1 MTTVAAMLVARVD
14 DDRTGV
20 LDGDERWTW
29 REAVHEGATRGAL
42 ARSLFGD
49 AKPHVGVLL
58 PNGSE
63 YLFWLNGTALAGAAI
78 VGINPTRRGEALAAD
93 VRATHCAVIV
103 TDDEGA
109 GLLQG
114 LDLGVADENILV
126 LGSER
131 YNALLQRFAGSPEA
145 QDLIENADAID
156 ESALYLLIFTSGT
169 TGVPKAVRCTQGRLA
184 GIAAVAG
191 PGFGYTADDVCYCPM
206 PLFHGNALMGLWG
219 PSVWMGAAIA
229 TRPRFSA
236 SAFIDDVRRFGAT
249 KFSYVGKAIA
259 YILATPERPDDADNT
274 LKSAFGTEASVRD
287 RDRFRKRFGC
297 YLIEGYGASEGG
309 AAINAVIGMPKG
321 ALGKPVD
328 GVDLAVMSPET
339 GEECPPAEFD
349 AEGRLLN
356 AGAAI
361 GEIVNRSGRGSFE
374 GYYERPD
381 AEQERLAPGL
391 VLDRRPRL
399 RRRRRL
405 LLLRRP
411 ERGLAARRLGE
422 LRGRPGRVDHFAPSG
437 PGRGRR
443 LPGPR
448 HRFGRRRSGD
458 GGDRDR
464 ARQGVRARGLR
475 HLVGGTA
482 RPGPEVAAPLRAG
495 LALAAPDG
503 HGEGHEG
510 RPSGR
515 GLGLRRR
522 RVVASARQ
530 FGHPLHPPHRRGPKS
545 PGCRAG
551 RERPPAGGIRDVAD
565 CYTCI
570 VRKRHRRSGMAADRV
585 TRFAADLV
593 DAAAVEGARHSRST
607 KQQLDHWARVG
618 RTVSTHHSTARR
630 RVEAAL
636 EGTLALTDLTTEER
650 LVANAESDAAIAE
663 RLRTVHYGDV
673 LAAEG
678 VATVALDDEGNLVR
692 YDPDGTTVP
701 LD

>member
-1 MTTVAAMLVARVD
+1 MGSHMTTVAAMLAARVD
-14 DDRTGV
+14 DARTGV

-29 REAVHEGATRGAL
+29 RQAVHEGATRGAM

-49 AKPHVGVLL
+49 AKPHVGILL

-109 GLLQG
+109 ALLQG

-131 YNALLQRFAGSPEA
+131 YNVLLQRFAGSGEA
-145 QDLIENADAID
+145 QDLVEDADAID

-274 LKSAFGTEASVRD
+274 LTSAFGTEASVRD

-349 AEGRLLN
+349 GEGRLLN

-381 AEQERLAPGL
+381 AEQERLRQGWYWTG
-391 VLDRRPRL
+391 D
-399 RRRRRL
+399 
-405 LLLRRP
+405 
-411 ERGLAARRLGE
+411 LGYVDADGFFYFA
-422 LRGRPGRVDHFAPSG
+422 GRTGDWLRVDSENFAAGPVESIISRHPDLAVAAVYPVPDTASGAGDQVMVAIEVVPGKEFEPDTFATWLQEQPDLGPKWLPRYVRISPS
-437 PGRGRR
+437 
-443 LPGPR
+443 LPQTATGK
-448 HRFGRRRSGD
+448 
-458 GGDRDR
+458 
-464 ARQGVRARGLR
+464 VTKVGLR
-475 HLVGGTA
+475 AEAWACDDVVWW
-482 RPGPEVAAPLRAG
+482 RPLGSSDIRFTLLTDDDRKALAAG
-495 LALAAPDG
+495 LA
-503 HGEGHEG
+503 ENG
-510 RPSGR
+510 RP
-515 GLGLRRR
+515 
-522 RVVASARQ
+522 
-530 FGHPLHPPHRRGPKS
+530 P
-545 PGCRAG
+545 
-551 RERPPAGGIRDVAD
+551 
-565 CYTCI
+565 
-570 VRKRHRRSGMAADRV
+570 
-585 TRFAADLV
+585 
-593 DAAAVEGARHSRST
+593 
-607 KQQLDHWARVG
+607 VG
-618 RTVSTHHSTARR
+618 QGS
-630 RVEAAL
+630 
-636 EGTLALTDLTTEER
+636 
-650 LVANAESDAAIAE
+650 
-663 RLRTVHYGDV
+663 
-673 LAAEG
+673 
-678 VATVALDDEGNLVR
+678 
-692 YDPDGTTVP
+692 
-701 LD
+701 

>member
-1 MTTVAAMLVARVD
+1 MGSHMTTVAAMIAARVD
-14 DDRTGV
+14 DARTGV

-29 REAVHEGATRGAL
+29 RQAVHEGATRGAL

-49 AKPHVGVLL
+49 AKPHVGILL

-109 GLLQG
+109 ALLQG

-131 YNALLQRFAGSPEA
+131 YNVLLQRFAGSGEA
-145 QDLIENADAID
+145 QDLVEDADAID

-274 LKSAFGTEASVRD
+274 LTSAFGTEASVRD

-349 AEGRLLN
+349 GEGRLLN

-381 AEQERLAPGL
+381 AEQERLRQGWYWTG
-391 VLDRRPRL
+391 D
-399 RRRRRL
+399 
-405 LLLRRP
+405 
-411 ERGLAARRLGE
+411 LGYVDADGFFYFA
-422 LRGRPGRVDHFAPSG
+422 GRTGDWLRVDSENFAAGPVESIISRHPDLAVAAVYPVPDTASGAGDQVMVAIEVVPGKEFEPDTFATWLQEQPDLGPKWLPRYVRISPS
-437 PGRGRR
+437 
-443 LPGPR
+443 LPQTATGK
-448 HRFGRRRSGD
+448 
-458 GGDRDR
+458 
-464 ARQGVRARGLR
+464 VTKVGLR
-475 HLVGGTA
+475 AEAWACDDVVWW
-482 RPGPEVAAPLRAG
+482 RPLGSSDNRFTLLTDDDRKALAAG
-495 LALAAPDG
+495 LA
-503 HGEGHEG
+503 ENG
-510 RPSGR
+510 RP
-515 GLGLRRR
+515 
-522 RVVASARQ
+522 
-530 FGHPLHPPHRRGPKS
+530 P
-545 PGCRAG
+545 
-551 RERPPAGGIRDVAD
+551 
-565 CYTCI
+565 
-570 VRKRHRRSGMAADRV
+570 
-585 TRFAADLV
+585 
-593 DAAAVEGARHSRST
+593 
-607 KQQLDHWARVG
+607 VG
-618 RTVSTHHSTARR
+618 Q
-630 RVEAAL
+630 
-636 EGTLALTDLTTEER
+636 
-650 LVANAESDAAIAE
+650 ES
-663 RLRTVHYGDV
+663 
-673 LAAEG
+673 
-678 VATVALDDEGNLVR
+678 
-692 YDPDGTTVP
+692 
-701 LD
+701 